1 MIYAFVNNKGGVAK
15 TTCAVNIAACLG
27 KSGHKTLVIDLDPQG
42 NASVHLGIPIYELEL
57 SMKDV
62 MLGETAIDEVVWETD
77 FKNLDIAPSNL
88 TLDEVEIQGT
98 APGKEMA
105 LSVAIRE
112 MTSEYKFIL
121 IDCPPRLGIFTN
133 SALVAC
139 DKVIIPIQT
148 EYFALEGTS
157 QVLWAVDLVRK
168 RFGKK
173 DLEISHVIPTQLRK
187 TRIQREIV
195 SSIQKKFG
203 DKTTEPIPQNV
214 KIVEASANDQP
225 VIYYDPKAVGSQAFR
240 KLSREIAKNAKA

>member
-1 MIYAFVNNKGGVAK
+1 MIYAIVNNKGGVAK

-27 KSGHKTLVIDLDPQG
+27 KSGKKSLIIDLDPQG
-42 NASVHLGIPIYELEL
+42 NASAHLGIPIYELKL
-57 SMKDV
+57 SMKEV
-62 MLGETAIDEVVWETD
+62 MLGDVPIDDVVWETD

-88 TLDEVEIQGT
+88 TLDEVEMGA

-105 LSVAIRE
+105 LSVALKAMR
-112 MTSEYKFIL
+112 TSYDFIF

-133 SALVAC
+133 SALIAC

-157 QVLWAVDLVRK
+157 QVLWAIDLVRK
-168 RFGKK
+168 RFGKV
-173 DLEISHVIPTQLRK
+173 DLEISHVIPTQFRK

-195 SSIQKKFG
+195 SKIQKKFG
-203 DKTTEPIPQNV
+203 GKTTEPVPQNI

-225 VIYYDPKAVGSQAFR
+225 IVYYDPKAAGSQAFR
-240 KLSREIAKNAKA
+240 KLSQEIAKNAKT

>member
-1 MIYAFVNNKGGVAK
+1 MIYAIVNNKGGVAK

-27 KSGHKTLVIDLDPQG
+27 QSGKKSLIIDLDPQG

-57 SMKDV
+57 SIKDV
-62 MLGETAIDEVVWETD
+62 MLGEVPIDDVVWETD

-88 TLDEVEIQGT
+88 TLDEVEMGA

-105 LSVAIRE
+105 LSVALKAMR
-112 MTSEYKFIL
+112 SNYDFIF

-133 SALVAC
+133 SALIAC
-139 DKVIIPIQT
+139 DRVIIPIQT

-157 QVLWAVDLVRK
+157 QVLWAIDLVRK
-168 RFGKK
+168 RFGKV
-173 DLEISHVIPTQLRK
+173 DLEISHVIPTQFRK

-195 SSIQKKFG
+195 SKIKNKFG
-203 DKTTEPIPQNV
+203 DKTTEPVPQNI

-225 VIYYDPKAVGSQAFR
+225 IIYYDPKAAGAQAFR
-240 KLSREIAKNAKA
+240 KLSKEIVKDAKA